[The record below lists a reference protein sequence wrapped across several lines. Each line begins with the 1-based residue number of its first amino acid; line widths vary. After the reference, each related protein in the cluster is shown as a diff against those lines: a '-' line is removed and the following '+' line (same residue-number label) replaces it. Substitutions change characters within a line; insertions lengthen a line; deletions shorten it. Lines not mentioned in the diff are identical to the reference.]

1 MLCFHMELKINK
13 LGFTALF
20 YVSSF
25 FLYRFN
31 LSISYALS
39 TVLSV
44 FVSKVVVFCLYKI
57 SRDQISAVSCFQNT
71 GVNVKIYTRL

>member
-1 MLCFHMELKINK
+1 MIYSAVLSQ
-13 LGFTALF
+13 LF
-20 YVSSF
+20 F

-31 LSISYALS
+31 LSISHALS

-44 FVSKVVVFCLYKI
+44 FVAKVVVFCLYKI

-71 GVNVKIYTRL
+71 GVNVKIYTRLCLCFCALR